1 MSEPAITVENLG
13 KRYLIGAGHADLL
26 SERLQRARD
35 RARTR
40 AAPSRRPRAE
50 SHDDAA

>member
-13 KRYLIGAGHADLL
+13 KRYLIGAGHSDLL
-26 SERLQRARD
+26 SERLQRVATAPARALRRRRD
-35 RARTR
+35 R
-40 AAPSRRPRAE
+40 RAE